1 MIKVVEG
8 YKLKVN
14 ADIQPVLMKLRSH
27 AITYPGFI
35 SAENLISAQD
45 SSVVFILYTW
55 NKIEDWHLWE
65 NTSVR
70 KKILQGAEALL
81 CEQTRVRVYRVMPTT
96 RGLS

>member
-1 MIKVVEG
+1 MIKVIEG

-35 SAENLISAQD
+35 SAENLVRTQD
-45 SSVVFILYTW
+45 RSIIFVIYTW
-55 NKIEDWHLWE
+55 NRIEDWNLWD

-70 KKILQGAEALL
+70 KKILKEAEALL
-81 CEQTRVRVYRVMPTT
+81 SEKPRVRIYGVMSTT
-96 RGLS
+96 TWSS